1 MLVAN
6 RDPIGG
12 DVEANCVWI
21 RTCDGLSGDGVACY
35 DWAAMLFHND
45 RSRHMLLS
53 VPPPNRLV
61 QAGALPSFE
70 ETSLRELSARAIPIE
85 AVITIEGNEHDPWQ
99 EVRFLEA
106 WLDER
111 PKARV
116 VLLCNRFAGRFW
128 RRVLDSVL
136 QSEYRERVAVW
147 ALPDP
152 LCDETNW
159 WRTRGGFKNVFN
171 SYVALL
177 YAWCRGDD
185 APQWAWSS
193 PGEYERAFL
202 ETMDRIE

>member
-12 DVEANCVWI
+12 ETEADFVWI
-21 RTCDGLSGDGVACY
+21 RTTNGLNGDGLACY
-35 DWAAMLFHND
+35 DWAAMLFQKD
-45 RSRHMLLS
+45 SSRQVLLS

-61 QAGALPSFE
+61 QAGVLPSFK
-70 ETSLRELSARAIPIE
+70 ETSLRELSDRGVPAS

-99 EVRFLEA
+99 EGRFLEA

-116 VLLCNRFAGRFW
+116 LLLCNRFAGRFW

-136 QSEYRERVAVW
+136 QSEHRDNVAVW

-159 WRTRGGFKNVFN
+159 WRTRSGFKNVFN
-171 SYVALL
+171 SYVSLL
-177 YAWCRGDD
+177 YAWCRRGD
-185 APQWAWSS
+185 APQWGWSS
-193 PGEYERAFL
+193 PDEYEQAFL
-202 ETMDRIE
+202 STTERSE